1 VSIIDT
7 IGGENM
13 IVAPHGHDVVA
24 ISVRC
29 PRFGGIAH
37 VRLTHD
43 QVAALAGELTG
54 IVLEHGT
61 ATWRRN
67 EDA

>member
-1 VSIIDT
+1 MSIIDT
-7 IGGENM
+7 IGGENV
-13 IVAPHGHDVVA
+13 IVAPHGHHVVA

-37 VRLTHD
+37 VRLTHE

-61 ATWRRN
+61 GAWRMS
-67 EDA
+67 EET